1 MGVVST
7 QGLNFQLVANNVT
20 LDLFKDEE
28 IKVSDNVTGLF
39 DIGVLP
45 SDFTRT
51 ITLPGTKKNN
61 AFFEHYYD
69 ISVTNPFL
77 FATNTKVDA
86 YFDFGGIYVASG
98 YLQLNKVNVLANKF
112 IDSYEVT
119 IYGLL
124 SSFARETNRNNLT
137 DLTTLTQYNHSAS
150 IYNITSSWSG
160 SLFNGDIVYPM
171 VDYGKY
177 IRYDYDE
184 YPTGINSDS
193 GSLGVGDFK
202 PAIRVKAVWDAIFN
216 QYGYTYSSSFID
228 SGVWDDVYLLCDNN
242 LQYPIFDGVD
252 LEGYGRFKA
261 FPISGSDTD
270 IPMTA
275 GTYLSLT
282 YDNVAENPN
291 FSFIN
296 GQYTL
301 EREQSQIKGAI
312 KLVTKVS
319 GSAGFPQFTLQ
330 AYRTTGTPGSV
341 AEKELVA
348 INNFFRETDSQTT
361 STGDKTYTLEEQFT
375 MNIVTGSYQFR
386 LKYENYGGASFN
398 VINNP
403 GGNTNAYLQVSEVT
417 ANSDY
422 RVMNIAR
429 NLPYGKTGVKQIDF
443 IKGLQKKFNLII
455 YPSKTKPRHFIV
467 ETYNNWYKNGQIV
480 SFNDFI
486 DLNKKIE
493 VIPANSLAVREVDF
507 GDKLGLDLLSQNF
520 EKGAGRVFGTSYYI
534 DDQNFFSQGSFK
546 VETPF
551 AATPLRYVEGTGL
564 SGSLPPQIGIS
575 HQVAVATNSY
585 DVCFAPAITVYST
598 TGDLSPGNVLYYD
611 IYLTSP
617 VTGYNYAIEPFGD
630 LIWNLSL
637 SGVVI
642 NTYGFCYG
650 GGGGTS

>member
-1 MGVVST
+1 MGIVSA
-7 QGLNFQLVANNVT
+7 QGLNFRLVANDVA
-20 LDLFKDEE
+20 LDLFQDEE
-28 IKVSDNVTGLF
+28 IKVSDNITGLF

-61 AFFEHYYD
+61 AFFEHVYD

-77 FATNTKVDA
+77 FSTNTKVEA

-137 DLTTLTQYNHSAS
+137 DLTTLSQYNHSAS
-150 IYNITSSWSG
+150 FYNVTASWSG
-160 SLFNGDIVYPM
+160 SLFDGDIVYPFA
-171 VDYGKY
+171 DYGKY

-193 GSLGVGDFK
+193 GSMGIGDFK

-216 QYGYTYSSSFID
+216 QYGYTYTSSFID

-242 LQYPIFDGVD
+242 LQYPIFDGVN
-252 LEGYGRFKA
+252 LEGFGKFKA
-261 FPISGSDTD
+261 FPVSGSDTD

-282 YDNVAENPN
+282 YDNVAENPD

-301 EREQSQIKGAI
+301 NRTQSLIKGAI

-319 GSAGFPQFTLQ
+319 GSLGFPQFTLQ

-341 AEKELVA
+341 DEVELVA
-348 INNFFRETDSQTT
+348 INKFFRETRTQVS
-361 STGDKTYTLEEQFT
+361 STGNKDYTLEEEFT
-375 MNIVTGSYQFR
+375 MLLNSGSYQFR
-386 LKYENYGGASFN
+386 LKYEVFGGGTFS
-398 VINNP
+398 VVNNP
-403 GGNTNAYLQVSEVT
+403 SGNTNSYIAVNEVT
-417 ANSDY
+417 ANADY
-422 RVMNIAR
+422 RVMDIAR
-429 NLPYGKTGVKQIDF
+429 NLPYGQSGIKQIDF

-467 ETYNNWYKNGQIV
+467 ETFNNWYKQGEIK
-480 SFNDFI
+480 SFNDYI

-493 VIPANSLAVREVDF
+493 VIPANNLAMKEVDF
-507 GDKLGLDLLSQNF
+507 GDRLGLDLLAQNF
-520 EKGAGRVFGTSYYI
+520 NKEANRKFGTTYYI
-534 DDQNFFSQGSFK
+534 DDQNFFSQGKFS
-546 VETPF
+546 VETTF
-551 AATPLRYVEGTGL
+551 ASSPLRYVEGTGL
-564 SGSLPPQIGIS
+564 SGSLAPQIGVS
-575 HQVAVATNSY
+575 HQVSISTNS
-585 DVCFAPAITVYST
+585 DEVCIIPAITVYSVN
-598 TGDLSPGNVLYYD
+598 GDLSEGNVLYYD
-611 IYLTSP
+611 IYLQNP
-617 VTGYNYAIEPFGD
+617 VTGYSYAVEPFGD
-630 LIWNLSL
+630 VIWNLSL

-642 NTYGFCYG
+642 NTYGFCSG